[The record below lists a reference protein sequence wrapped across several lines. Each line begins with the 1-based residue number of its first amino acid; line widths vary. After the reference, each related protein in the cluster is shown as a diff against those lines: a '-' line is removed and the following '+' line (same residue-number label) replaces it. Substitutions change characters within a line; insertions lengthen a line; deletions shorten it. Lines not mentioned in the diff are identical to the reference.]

1 MLNALSTP
9 AVANAAPPSPPRSSA
24 SPAGDEP
31 AADDFAQALDDA
43 AAKRPKG
50 PGRERL
56 RSAARPVPGTEPAKA
71 EPQPMPAIAEGKDRQ
86 TLPPQGEADELG
98 AQDPST
104 PQGLAALLAELRAAV
119 PPASASATAAA
130 QGLTEGGAKTSS
142 ALASQSDKRAT
153 GGQAIGIGIDSV
165 GAERGPAS
173 AAGLPAAGNSREG
186 LHQGMH
192 DGKSENFAQQ
202 LAAAAAPDSAAQR
215 IDGVPLP
222 QAAAATITTANATAV
237 QAEARL
243 PAAPGSAEFGPQ
255 LGTQISTFVRDGI
268 EHARLHL
275 NPAEMGPVSVQIQL
289 DGQTALVHL
298 SAENAHTRQAL
309 EQALPQ
315 LAGSLREAGITLS
328 GGGVFEQPRQGDG
341 TQDQAA
347 AGGKPGR
354 NDDVLQADT
363 SPLTARLRGVVDLV
377 A

>member
-9 AVANAAPPSPPRSSA
+9 TVANAAPPSAPKSSA

-43 AAKRPKG
+43 AAKGPNS

-56 RSAARPVPGTEPAKA
+56 RSAARPVPGTGPARA
-71 EPQPMPAIAEGKDRQ
+71 EPQPMPAVAEGKDRQ
-86 TLPPQGEADELG
+86 TLPPQGEADESD
-98 AQDPST
+98 AQDPTTS
-104 PQGLAALLAELRAAV
+104 QGLAALLAQLRAAM
-119 PPASASATAAA
+119 PPASATATAQAPV
-130 QGLTEGGAKTSS
+130 EGGAKTSS
-142 ALASQSDKRAT
+142 ALVPQPDKRTA
-153 GGQAIGIGIDSV
+153 GGQVIGIDSV
-165 GAERGPAS
+165 GAERGPGS
-173 AAGLPAAGNSREG
+173 AASLPAAGNSHEG
-186 LHQGMH
+186 LPQGMH

-202 LAAAAAPDSAAQR
+202 LAAAVAPDSAAPR

-222 QAAAATITTANATAV
+222 QAAAATVATAATASV
-237 QAEARL
+237 QAQAQL
-243 PAAPGSAEFGPQ
+243 PAAPGSADFGPQ
-255 LGTQISTFVRDGI
+255 LGAQISTFVQGGI

-275 NPAEMGPVSVQIQL
+275 NPAEMGPVSVQIHL
-289 DGQTALVHL
+289 DGQTARVHL

-328 GGGVFEQPRQGDG
+328 GGGVFEQPRQGSG

-347 AGGKPGR
+347 AGGKRGR
-354 NDDVLQADT
+354 NDDVLQADA